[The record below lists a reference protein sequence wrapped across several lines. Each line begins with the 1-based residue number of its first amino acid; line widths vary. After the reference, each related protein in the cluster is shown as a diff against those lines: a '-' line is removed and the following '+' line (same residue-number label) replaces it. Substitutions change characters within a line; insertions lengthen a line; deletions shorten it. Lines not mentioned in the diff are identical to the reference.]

1 MKRRVPS
8 LVLASFSETTVSAA
22 LRATSPGLASTAFRY
37 VTPFGST
44 HDAGSTFDLP
54 GPAQRADKLAQP
66 KAAPQKATAKKSGS
80 PSKPGVG
87 LGGRVKP
94 GIPRR
99 YNPLAPERINALLH
113 RLDARYPNVKCAL
126 HHNSA

>member
-1 MKRRVPS
+1 MKRLVPS

-54 GPAQRADKLAQP
+54 GPARRADKLAQP
-66 KAAPQKATAKKSGS
+66 KAAQSMYENRAKI
-80 PSKPGVG
+80 PNPGVSKSLTRSETPKAFDYSRG
-87 LGGRVKP
+87 AADEPARSMQCRIL
-94 GIPRR
+94 
-99 YNPLAPERINALLH
+99 ERQRAT
-113 RLDARYPNVKCAL
+113 
-126 HHNSA
+126 